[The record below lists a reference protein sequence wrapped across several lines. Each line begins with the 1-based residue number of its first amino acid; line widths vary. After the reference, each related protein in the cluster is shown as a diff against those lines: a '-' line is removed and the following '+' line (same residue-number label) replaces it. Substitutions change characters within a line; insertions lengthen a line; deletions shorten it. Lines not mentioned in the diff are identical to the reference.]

1 MTKRVSFF
9 LNRIKSKE
17 TKAVYYLLTF
27 LIDFPISLIF
37 VTYSLFLLSKGLD
50 LFQISLVNAVFML
63 TIFLL
68 EIPTGAF
75 ADNFGRRKSVIVGN
89 LLFAL
94 SFLIYFKSNTMLFF
108 IIAEII
114 MAIGTT
120 FVSGALDAWMV
131 DGLQSKKYTG
141 KVDFVF
147 SQATIVSRIS
157 ILLGGLI
164 SAYLGKISLALPF
177 LIAGILYI
185 VAFFLAIYL
194 LEEDEKKIENLS
206 FLSGFKQIAN
216 VAKVSIDYG
225 INHRVI
231 FWLSA
236 ATMVY
241 YSATTSINMY
251 WTPRLNELAGDKI
264 SLLGWVW
271 LGISTA
277 LLLGSFLVQ
286 KLFKKNVDNSKILLT
301 MPLIIFLPVIYF
313 AYSNVAPVVITGLII
328 LNVGRG
334 MQDPLH
340 KSYLNK
346 YISSKVRATVLSFNS
361 MMGTLGNALGLL
373 LLGLVARNYS
383 IQASWLISGF
393 LFFSLIFIYKKM
405 LQSEEKYE
413 TE

>member
-1 MTKRVSFF
+1 
-9 LNRIKSKE
+9 LNRIRSKE

-63 TIFLL
+63 AIFLL

-75 ADNFGRRKSVIVGN
+75 ADNFGRRKSVIIGN

-94 SFLIYFKSNTMLFF
+94 SFLLYFKSNTMPFF

-131 DGLQSKKYTG
+131 DDLQSKKYTG

-177 LIAGILYI
+177 LIAGILYFI
-185 VAFFLAIYL
+185 AFFLSIYL
-194 LEEDEKKIENLS
+194 LEEDRRKIEIPD
-206 FLSGFKQIAN
+206 FFGGFRQIAD
-216 VAKVSIDYG
+216 VAKVSVNYG
-225 INHRVI
+225 IRHSVI
-231 FWLSA
+231 LWLTA
-236 ATMVY
+236 ATVVWY
-241 YSATTSINMY
+241 FATTSLNMY
-251 WTPRLNELAGDKI
+251 WTPRLNELTGNQVGV
-264 SLLGWVW
+264 LGWMW
-271 LGISTA
+271 FGMSSI
-277 LLLGSFLVQ
+277 LLLSSILVQ
-286 KLFKKNVDNSKILLT
+286 KLIKKNVSYLKIF
-301 MPLIIFLPVIYF
+301 IFVSLAMSLPMLYI
-313 AYSNVAPVVITGLII
+313 AYSNVAIVVIIGI
-328 LNVGRG
+328 LVHEIGRG
-334 MQDPLH
+334 MPDVLH
-340 KSYLNK
+340 KAYLNK
-346 YISSKVRATVLSFNS
+346 YISSEKRATILSFNS
-361 MMGTLGNALGLL
+361 MMGTLGSALGLL
-373 LLGLVARNYS
+373 LLGLVARKYS
-383 IQASWLISGF
+383 IQASWLISGLLF
-393 LFFSLIFIYKKM
+393 LSLIFFYKKM

-413 TE
+413 I